1 MALLNVFNKISMS
14 VDTYY
19 KNRKEAIALGHEQK
33 NYTWLQL
40 YTYFGSFLGLFL
52 LIISAKANSNPEL
65 NSNKKD
71 E

>member
-1 MALLNVFNKISMS
+1 MS

-19 KNRKEAIALGHEQK
+19 KNRNEVIALGHEQK
-33 NYTWLQL
+33 DYLWLQL

-52 LIISAKANSNPEL
+52 LIVSARANPDPNPA
-65 NSNKKD
+65 KKD